1 MNEIINNLK
10 KKNGDKFM
18 SEMHLRRSR
27 FTYSPCKLINENLSW
42 PMEILKIHVEEQ
54 LQIKC

>member
-1 MNEIINNLK
+1 
-10 KKNGDKFM
+10 M

-27 FTYSPCKLINENLSW
+27 FTYNPCKLITENLSW
-42 PMEILKIHVEEQ
+42 PMEILNIYLEEQ